1 MTAKVDAVTLE
12 VIGNALPAVANEM
25 RSERR
30 PCRNRTREKC
40 DKIRSRKRETRG
52 EGMIAAMTGLGLRRP
67 VLDHRTCDEL
77 GGLPLPSGERA
88 GVRGFGTTDKPEPL
102 TPPLS
107 LRERE
112 QTECAVRHVTQF
124 PLRPAHRRKSARQQL
139 GALFLASAVL
149 SAGVLTTASAE
160 TLRVGKAGRDAFS
173 FVPADIGARTGI
185 FRQQGVDIEIS
196 SFGGDAR
203 LQQAMAA
210 DGIDVG
216 LGSGPGLAFVVKGS
230 PVKGIAAMAGPPLLF
245 ALVVRNDAAVA
256 SLDDLRGRKV
266 GVSTVGSVTSW
277 IISEVSRQK
286 GWGYDGMAQVPI
298 GDDANRIAALKTRS
312 LDGAIVNLAQALNFV
327 QRGEGKVLLRF
338 GELVKDFHIHVIF
351 ATDKA
356 IAGKPEALR
365 GFLKG
370 WLQTIAFMRKER
382 NATVEVAKDV
392 MGTDA
397 QTTNAIYDELMP
409 MFSDTG
415 RFDPNALS
423 VLRKSFVEM
432 KTLPEEPDMSKL
444 YTEAFLPT
452 N

>member
-1 MTAKVDAVTLE
+1 MTAPMTAKLDAVTLE
-12 VIGNALPAVANEM
+12 VIRNALPAVANEM

-52 EGMIAAMTGLGLRRP
+52 EGMIAAMTGRGLR
-67 VLDHRTCDEL
+67 
-77 GGLPLPSGERA
+77 
-88 GVRGFGTTDKPEPL
+88 
-102 TPPLS
+102 PPDAYGS
-107 LRERE
+107 
-112 QTECAVRHVTQF
+112 V
-124 PLRPAHRRKSARQQL
+124 RRKL
-139 GALFLASAVL
+139 GTLLLASAL
-149 SAGVLTTASAE
+149 LLAGALTPVAAE

-173 FVPADIGARTGI
+173 FVPTDIGARTGI
-185 FRQQGVDIEIS
+185 FRQHGVDIEIS

-370 WLQTIAFMRKER
+370 WLQTIAFMRKDR
-382 NATVEVAKDV
+382 NATVEIAKDV